1 MLIMLSPLSSAEPAT
16 RTAAAERM
24 RRYRQRRR
32 DGFRCL
38 MIELRETEIDALIT
52 NGLLAAKNRE
62 DYDSLQSAFYAFL
75 DDAFEE
81 LCDA

>member
-1 MLIMLSPLSSAEPAT
+1 MLSPLSSAEPAT

-52 NGLLAAKNRE
+52 NGLLTAKNRE

-81 LCDA
+81 LRDA

>member
-1 MLIMLSPLSSAEPAT
+1 MLIMLSLLSSAEPAT